1 MDRALKI
8 KKIAKFNAY
17 AKQGVSLYFLMIRV
31 QNAAATR
38 VCYNTLYATFCLR
51 ATFESLTTR

>member
-38 VCYNTLYATFCLR
+38 VCYNTLYATFC
-51 ATFESLTTR
+51 